1 MYQKE
6 IIYLGLYKDGSRMGS
21 AGFLKVENRNRESRC
36 YLKVQN
42 LPLSISGRF
51 PIRVYSGT
59 GWKEINGIAIQDGGG
74 NWEDN
79 LPENIDRAMIQV
91 MLSGGYVLEGKSKSA
106 LDMPVRKIT
115 YEPQNFAGQE
125 KGGEA
130 QNKKEI
136 ENVNT
141 SNSFEAYGNT
151 GGSGNVEYQENTD
164 EPGNVGHQVNMDRS
178 GNAEY
183 QENVDGS
190 RNVEYLENADEP
202 GNAGSQENVD
212 RLGNAGYLENTDE
225 SGNAGYQ
232 VNVEK
237 SGDMPGTGTADKA
250 RQMSNPGSAGR
261 TGNLS
266 NPGYTDKTGNLWN
279 PGNADK
285 TGNLPDPDNID
296 GSRDLPD
303 PISADMGRIIE
314 TGSITAWGNAGKAE
328 NMEDSG
334 NNYRTQNMPGSEN
347 LEKSDL
353 SENMQKIDTF
363 ESVGSREK
371 SGKANEENSYVSW
384 GTSRMERINHSR
396 EKIQTDRT
404 QKDTEE
410 LHNRES
416 EMNTYETRKE
426 IKSWN
431 IGNSWR
437 TQNHN
442 TDRSEQTNRQPQTI
456 IITEE
461 LPRQT
466 QADAA
471 AVTYNTQEYSVKEDK
486 WEQILDTYENIHPYG
501 DERVYVKLEPKDFVI
516 LQSKYQHLVNNSFL
530 LHGFYNYRY
539 VILGKEEDYY
549 LGVPGVF
556 YEREKMVALMFGFEA
571 FECPGGTVRA
581 GEFGYYLRKVE
592 L

>member
-141 SNSFEAYGNT
+141 SNNFEAYGNT
-151 GGSGNVEYQENTD
+151 GGSGNVEYQENVD
-164 EPGNVGHQVNMDRS
+164 E
-178 GNAEY
+178 
-183 QENVDGS
+183 
-190 RNVEYLENADEP
+190 
-202 GNAGSQENVD
+202 
-212 RLGNAGYLENTDE
+212 LGNAGYQGNTDE
-225 SGNAGYQ
+225 SGNA
-232 VNVEK
+232 
-237 SGDMPGTGTADKA
+237 D
-250 RQMSNPGSAGR
+250 R
-261 TGNLS
+261 
-266 NPGYTDKTGNLWN
+266 
-279 PGNADK
+279 
-285 TGNLPDPDNID
+285 TGNLPDRDNID

-303 PISADMGRIIE
+303 PISADMGSIIE
-314 TGSITAWGNAGKAE
+314 TGSITAWGSAGKAE

-363 ESVGSREK
+363 QSIGIGSREK
-371 SGKANEENSYVSW
+371 SGEADEENSHVSW
-384 GTSRMERINHSR
+384 DTSRMERINHSG

-466 QADAA
+466 QADATA
-471 AVTYNTQEYSVKEDK
+471 ATYNTQEYSVKEDK